1 MRSAVLKTVVVSL
14 LAAASV
20 WADGKCSASARECEQ
35 QIRHML
41 SGRRYLGLQIVEL
54 KPGLVVKTVIDD
66 SPAQRAGMKENDR
79 LIGCNGV
86 NLKKATAR
94 EFKQVLA
101 SASATGTIFMIIQRR
116 GALKKIE
123 LRLEPYPKEQV
134 DRIIAQHL
142 IQSHP
147 ATAGGQ

>member
-1 MRSAVLKTVVVSL
+1 MRVAVLKSVVVSL
-14 LAAASV
+14 LVAASLS
-20 WADGKCSASARECEQ
+20 ADGKCNASARECEQ

-54 KPGLVVKTVIDD
+54 KPGLVVKSVIAD
-66 SPAQRAGMKENDR
+66 SPAERAGMKENDR

-86 NLKKATAR
+86 DLKRATAR

-101 SASATGTIFMIIQRR
+101 SARSTGTIFMIIQRR
-116 GALKKIE
+116 GAFKKIE
-123 LRLEPYPKEQV
+123 LRLEPYPKDQI

-142 IQSHP
+142 MQSHP

>member
-1 MRSAVLKTVVVSL
+1 MRVAVLKSVIVSL
-14 LAAASV
+14 LVAASLA
-20 WADGKCSASARECEQ
+20 ADGKCNASARECEQ

-54 KPGLVVKTVIDD
+54 KPGLVVKSVIAD
-66 SPAQRAGMKENDR
+66 SPAERAGMKENDR

-86 NLKKATAR
+86 DLKRATAR

-101 SASATGTIFMIIQRR
+101 NARTTGTIFMIIQRR

-123 LRLEPYPKEQV
+123 LRLEPYPKEQI
-134 DRIIAQHL
+134 DRIVAQHL
-142 IQSHP
+142 MQSHP

>member
-1 MRSAVLKTVVVSL
+1 MRFAVHKTVVVSL
-14 LAAASV
+14 LVAASV
-20 WADGKCSASARECEQ
+20 WADGKCNASARECEQ

-54 KPGLVVKTVIDD
+54 KPGLVIKAVIDE
-66 SPAQRAGMKENDR
+66 SPAKRAGLKENDR
-79 LIGCNGV
+79 LIACNGID
-86 NLKKATAR
+86 LKRATAR

-101 SASATGTIFMIIQRR
+101 NARSTGTIFMIIQRR
-116 GALKKIE
+116 GALRKVE

-142 IQSHP
+142 VQSHP